1 MINKLYEKI
10 KSIIKE
16 NYKFFVVLIVL
27 GVVLNIKLPYYI
39 YAPGGLIDV
48 SKRISIEDSY
58 DVSGSFNLAY
68 VLEYR
73 ATIPS
78 IIYAYFNKNLDIYNY
93 NEVVPPNET
102 VEEIEFRNK
111 MMLEEANENALYV
124 GFKLAGE
131 SVSLSNQKVY
141 VSYTAVD
148 AITDL
153 KIGDEIITIENDQV
167 TCKNDLYEYIKKYN
181 ENDIINIKVIHDN
194 EVITRK
200 ATLQKTSNR
209 NVIGVILTET
219 KDVKTSR
226 EVDIN
231 FKKSESGPSG
241 GFMMALSI
249 YNYLT
254 EYDLTN
260 GLKIVGTGTID
271 ENGNV
276 GSIGGVTYKI
286 KAAVKEKASIF
297 FVPTDNYEEAKETID
312 NNKYNIKLVKVNN
325 ISEAIEYLKNYS
337 NSGN

>member
-1 MINKLYEKI
+1 M
-10 KSIIKE
+10 
-16 NYKFFVVLIVL
+16 
-27 GVVLNIKLPYYI
+27 
-39 YAPGGLIDV
+39 

-141 VSYTAVD
+141 VSYIAVD

-297 FVPTDNYEEAKETID
+297 FVPADNYEEAKETVD

>member
-16 NYKFFVVLIVL
+16 NYKFLVVLIIL

-39 YAPGGLIDV
+39 YSPGGLIDV

-78 IIYAYFNKNLDIYNY
+78 IIYAYFNKNLDIYKY
-93 NEVVPPNET
+93 NEIISSNET
-102 VEEIEFRNK
+102 IEEIEFRNK
-111 MMLEEANENALYV
+111 LMLEEANENALYV

-131 SVSLSNQKVY
+131 KVSLSNRKTY
-141 VSYTAVD
+141 VSYIAID

-153 KIGDEIITIENDQV
+153 KIGDEIIAIENDKI
-167 TCKNDLYEYIKKYN
+167 TCKNDLYEYIKKYK
-181 ENDIINIKVIHDN
+181 ENDTINIKVIHNN

-200 ATLQKTSNR
+200 ATLQRTDNR

-219 KDVKTSR
+219 KDVETSKK
-226 EVDIN
+226 VDIN

-260 GLKIVGTGTID
+260 GLKVVGTGTID

-297 FVPTDNYEEAKETID
+297 FVPADNYEEAKETVD
-312 NNKYNIKLVKVNN
+312 NNKYSIKLIKINN
-325 ISEAIEYLKNYS
+325 INEAIEYLKNYS
-337 NSGN
+337 INDN